1 MATLINKPLEEK
13 DQSNAQSAPTAL
25 SGPSAPSLAAPAT
38 PQQKASSGRFTN
50 VQSYLNANKG
60 AGQKIANVVGSTV
73 QKDITSAGKQVTD
86 EASKISSNI
95 GAEKERLAKASGFQS
110 QLGTL
115 GEGAQAIASDTQKLS
130 DFQKLYTNQ
139 NMSQQQQQALN
150 EQAAAAQSTL
160 QKAQQG
166 AQALGTE
173 SGRMSALQRVL
184 QRPSYTQGQRTL
196 DQLMFQVGGA
206 KQVAAQQG
214 QFGQQ
219 IAGMQKTQEQQVQ
232 DLAKQLEANKT
243 SEIEA
248 EKLLRGALTGATGGF
263 EQAQTQ
269 ESIAKSAE
277 NARLN
282 SLYQQYIMGNTEG
295 IADTDLQ
302 TIKQSLGDKSGI
314 KTYGVTQGDAYQK
327 YLQQGRTNLTT
338 QDVVDAQD
346 LARFQALATLGSG
359 QSKYTQAGDMG
370 PASGI
375 KADMLASDAAKARDE
390 LLKGLGGIGSLTAG
404 TRPGDYYGSGSVS
417 QVTVGGD
424 QFLRNALEAIEN
436 KQASDFGTVSSVG
449 NINLPSDFG
458 GIRARSEA
466 NQRAGTI
473 LTPGSQGYGEG
484 VNNTRHLAGQGL
496 SIDESGNLVA
506 RTPVEDYDAQRH
518 INYATRDAAQTI
530 QNYLDRWLNENKY
543 FDTLG
548 SRNDS
553 TGSIFGQNRQIG
565 TTTVDTSKFAPA
577 TGKGK

>member
-1 MATLINKPLEEK
+1 MATLINKPLDDKE
-13 DQSNAQSAPTAL
+13 QTPPQSAPTAL
-25 SGPSAPSLAAPAT
+25 SGPSAPSLSAPAA

-50 VQSYLNANKG
+50 VQSYLSANKG

-86 EASKISSNI
+86 EASKIASNI
-95 GAEKERLAKASGFQS
+95 GAEKERLAQASGFQS

-115 GEGAQAIASDTQKLS
+115 GEGAQAIASDTQKLT

-173 SGRMSALQRVL
+173 AGRMAALQRVL

-232 DLAKQLEANKT
+232 DLAKQLEANKA

-269 ESIAKSAE
+269 EAIKQSAE

-295 IADTDLQ
+295 ISADDLQ
-302 TIKQSLGDKSGI
+302 AVKQNLGEKSAI
-314 KTYGVTQGDAYQK
+314 KTYGVTQGDNYQK
-327 YLQQGRTNLTT
+327 YLQQGRTNLST

-359 QSKYTQAGDMG
+359 QSKFTQAGDMG

-375 KADMLASDAAKARDE
+375 KSDILAMDAAKARE
-390 LLKGLGGIGSLTAG
+390 EMLKRLGGIGNLTAG
-404 TRPGDYYGSGSVS
+404 TRMGDYYDTGTVS
-417 QVTVGGD
+417 QVTIGGNE
-424 QFLRNALEAIEN
+424 FLKKALEAIEGN
-436 KQASDFGTVSSVG
+436 QTSDFGNVANYGIG
-449 NINLPSDFG
+449 NRFFQHAL
-458 GIRARSEA
+458 

-473 LTPGSQGYGEG
+473 VDPNAIVGNTQLGQTYG
-484 VNNTRHLAGQGL
+484 LAGQGL
-496 SIDESGNLVA
+496 SVDAAGNIVA
-506 RTPVEDYDAQRH
+506 RTPIEDFDAQRH
-518 INYATRDAAQTI
+518 VNHATAQAAQTI

-553 TGSIFGQNRQIG
+553 TGSIFGSNRQIG
-565 TTTVDTSKFAPA
+565 TTTVGSKFAPDA
-577 TGKGK
+577 GKGK